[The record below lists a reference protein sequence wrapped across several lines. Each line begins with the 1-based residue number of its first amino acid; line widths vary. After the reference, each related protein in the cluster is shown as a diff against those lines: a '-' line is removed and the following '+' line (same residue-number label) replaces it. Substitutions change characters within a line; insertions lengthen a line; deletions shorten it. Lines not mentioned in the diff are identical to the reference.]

1 MNKETIAIIGAGNM
15 GQAIAHGLLEQK
27 IVAPRNLVLSNPNL
41 GKLDKFGNLGVRL
54 TSDNQVA
61 MADSAVVIL
70 AVKPQIILSVL
81 DGIQEGLTSGQLLM
95 SVAAG
100 VRISTLQ
107 ERLLSRQSIVRVMP
121 NICAKVG
128 RSISAWIKNQE
139 VVDIQIDQTRRI
151 LGAIGEEY
159 LLDDEGQL
167 DQVTAI
173 SGSGPAYFYG
183 MVEGLEAAG
192 IRLGLRPD
200 LASLLARQTFIGAG
214 ELLRVSQRT
223 PTELKLSVTSKG
235 GTTQAAIEQFES
247 DDFWGIIFRGANAA
261 YQRAKNII

>member
-1 MNKETIAIIGAGNM
+1 MNEEIIAIIGAGNM

-27 IVAPRNLVLSNPNL
+27 IVASKDLVLSNPNL
-41 GKLDKFGNLGVRL
+41 GKLDKFANLGVRL

-61 MADSAVVIL
+61 MVASAVVIL

-81 DGIQEGLTSGQLLM
+81 DGMQEGLTSDQLLV

-107 ERLLSRQSIVRVMP
+107 ARLRSRQPIVRVMP
-121 NICAKVG
+121 NICAKIG

-139 VVDIQIDQTRRI
+139 VVDRQIDQTRRI

-159 LLDDEGQL
+159 LLDDEEQL

-173 SGSGPAYFYG
+173 AGSGPAYLYR

-192 IRLGLRPD
+192 IRLGLRPN

-214 ELLRVSQRT
+214 ELLRVSQQT
-223 PTELKLSVTSKG
+223 PTELRLSVTSKG

-247 DDFWGIIFRGANAA
+247 DNFGEIIFRGTNAA
-261 YQRAKNII
+261 YQRAKDII